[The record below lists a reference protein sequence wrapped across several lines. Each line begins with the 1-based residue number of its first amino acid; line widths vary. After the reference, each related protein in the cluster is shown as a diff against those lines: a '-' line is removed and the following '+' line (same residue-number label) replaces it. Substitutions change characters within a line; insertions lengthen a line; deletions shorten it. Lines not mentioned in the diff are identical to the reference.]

1 MPSFFVP
8 QGAEERS
15 VRRAAPRA
23 TVVAIRAGA
32 SAATLPTALP
42 DGQGIVLG
50 LCGALRDLRAGACVI
65 YRDAVD
71 ELGRYTFDAEL
82 IAQLHAALPA
92 ATLVHACTI
101 DHVVTR
107 ATARVALA
115 TAYGADVVDM
125 ESTHLVRALAR
136 RGYAALV
143 VRIVSDDAAFDLPP
157 IEEAFDPN
165 GTIRPLHLARAFAAN
180 PRAALRFIGNARRAL
195 AILGTTAVSLS

>member
-8 QGAEERS
+8 QGAEERA
-15 VRRAAPRA
+15 VRRAVPRA

-32 SAATLPTALP
+32 NAATLP
-42 DGQGIVLG
+42 DGVPAGPAVVLG

-71 ELGRYTFDAEL
+71 KVGRYTFDAEL
-82 IAQLHAALPA
+82 IAQLHTALPA

-107 ATARVALA
+107 ATERIALA
-115 TAYGADVVDM
+115 AAYGADVVDM
-125 ESTHLVRALAR
+125 ESTHLVRALAQ
-136 RGYAALV
+136 RGTAVLV
-143 VRIVSDDAAFDLPP
+143 VRVVSDDVAFDLPP
-157 IEEAFDPN
+157 IEDAFDSAGN
-165 GTIRPLHLARAFAAN
+165 IRPLHLARAFAAS
-180 PRAALRFIGNARRAL
+180 PRAALRFIGKARRAL